1 MLDRR
6 QIIKL
11 LVELSK
17 FDQQRPSVEAACL
30 IPDASGRGRKRPCAA
45 KDADAEQEK
54 FLLGHCVIRE
64 ISVMISAQVQMQVTK
79 MPIAHAAMM
88 S

>member
-6 QIIKL
+6 QVIKL

-17 FDQQRPSVEAACL
+17 FDQQRSIVEAAGL
-30 IPDASGRGRKRPCAA
+30 IPHASGRGRERPYAT
-45 KDADAEQEK
+45 KDAGAEQEK
-54 FLLGHCVIRE
+54 FLPSHCVIRE
-64 ISVMISAQVQMQVTK
+64 ISVMISAQVQIQVTK